1 MLANAGTERQEPSLY
16 EMDKMFPIIDVF
28 HDAGFETKTM
38 IWLVAMPSIFQS
50 VTFLLLAAHLTCS
63 QFAGA
68 DQRSCLPNLWKSLV
82 RPFQRNAEKRFS
94 AREQK
99 FILNGS
105 IYIPLIGDVH
115 GELDRFLFL
124 ISQLQIQYK
133 VKFPLIFQLGDLGIN
148 QDPVRYPKWA
158 QKNASQLND
167 FFLGDMSIYEKYFG
181 ISNELGT
188 LEGNIFVVRG
198 NHDFYLDRFLDA
210 SAPLSFAK
218 NFFILPDGVMLEL
231 ELVSDERILV
241 GAVGGIN
248 ETDGFGQKM
257 GSRMAQAESQL
268 RARDR
273 EPKPGAPPN
282 AKLNPSFKQAQSAIL
297 LTHQGPT
304 FEVKGH
310 TWIEHLIST
319 LQPQFHFHGHSHYA
333 LNRTT
338 RLGSTQTIAVGNLPP
353 MGEICTTSQCIAML
367 RYDLKTRKIQLV
379 SPNFE
384 NND

>member
-1 MLANAGTERQEPSLY
+1 
-16 EMDKMFPIIDVF
+16 MDKISSIIDVF
-28 HDAGFETKTM
+28 QDAGFETKTM
-38 IWLVAMPSIFQS
+38 IWLVAMSSICQS
-50 VTFLLLAAHLTCS
+50 VTFLLLSAHLTCS

-68 DQRSCLPNLWKSLV
+68 DERGCLPHFLKNLM
-82 RPFQRNAEKRFS
+82 RPFQRNTEKRFS
-94 AREQK
+94 PRDQK

-148 QDPVRYPKWA
+148 QDPVRYPNWA

-181 ISNELGT
+181 LSNELRT
-188 LEGNIFVVRG
+188 IEGNIYAVRG
-198 NHDFYLDRFLDA
+198 NHDFYLDEFLNA

-218 NFFILPDGVMLEL
+218 NFFILPDGVMQEL
-231 ELVSDERILV
+231 ELVSEERILV

-248 ETDGFGQKM
+248 ETDSFGKKI

-268 RARDR
+268 RGKGSERDR
-273 EPKPGAPPN
+273 KPGAPPN
-282 AKLNPSFKQAQSAIL
+282 AKLNLSFEQPQSTIL

-310 TWIEHLIST
+310 SWIENLILT
-319 LQPQFHFHGHSHYA
+319 LKPQFHFHGHSHYA
-333 LNRTT
+333 LNLTT
-338 RLGSTQTIAVGNLPP
+338 RLGDTQTIAVGNLLPK
-353 MGEICTTSQCIAML
+353 GEICTTSLCVAML
-367 RYDLKTRKIQLV
+367 RYNLKTKQIHLISPQL
-379 SPNFE
+379 E
-384 NND
+384 NH